1 MGELFGLNAE
11 YVMLVCFAFIL
22 VLFIM
27 IIIISIRLSSL
38 RKRYMRMIN
47 GSSAENMEQLL
58 IDMQNALNEQ
68 KAESVNGFSQGSSIR
83 QAMMKM
89 KSKVGIHRYNAF
101 NEGGSDLSF
110 SIALLNEEQDGV
122 ILRGYIVRANVCIC
136 KADSKGAIQLHVKSR
151 RERNDYSNFKAVVA
165 LGVND

>member
-22 VLFIM
+22 VLLVM

-38 RKRYMRMIN
+38 RKRYTRMIN

-68 KAESVNGFSQGSSIR
+68 KVESVKASTQISSIH
-83 QAMMKM
+83 QSMMKM
-89 KSKVGIHRYNAF
+89 TSNIKIRRYNAF
-101 NEGGSDLSF
+101 NDGGSDLSF
-110 SIALLNEEQDGV
+110 SLAMLNDEQDGV
-122 ILRGYIVRANVCIC
+122 ILTGIHSREQMYVYAKPIT
-136 KADSKGAIQLHVKSR
+136 KGQ
-151 RERNDYSNFKAVVA
+151 SNYTLSPEEKET
-165 LGVND
+165 LTQTLKQS

>member
-22 VLFIM
+22 VLLVM
-27 IIIISIRLSSL
+27 VIIISIRLSSL
-38 RKRYMRMIN
+38 RKRYTRMMN

-68 KAESVNGFSQGSSIR
+68 KAESVKASTQISTIQQS
-83 QAMMKM
+83 MKKM
-89 KSKVGIHRYNAF
+89 TSNIKVRRYNAF

-110 SIALLNEEQDGV
+110 SLAMLNEEQDGV
-122 ILRGYIVRANVCIC
+122 IITGIHSREQMYVYAKPIA
-136 KADSKGAIQLHVKSR
+136 KGQSSYTLSPEEKETLTQTLKQS
-151 RERNDYSNFKAVVA
+151 
-165 LGVND
+165 